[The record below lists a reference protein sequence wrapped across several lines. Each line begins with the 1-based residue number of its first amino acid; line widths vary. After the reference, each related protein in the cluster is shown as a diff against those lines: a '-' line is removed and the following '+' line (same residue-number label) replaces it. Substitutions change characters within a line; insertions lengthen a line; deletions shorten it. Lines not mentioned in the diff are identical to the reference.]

1 MPVYRERS
9 GREIAKPQK
18 GQRVDIFL
26 YELSSKEVCV
36 IDAKYYDGSSLDHA
50 PGWPD
55 LVKQFFYAKSL
66 TAGNLKHE
74 VTAVR
79 NYFIFPGI
87 ACDASPDMVSGGA
100 MPVAFTCDGQSQS
113 PSLSWTNGP
122 TGTVGYAIAMHHI
135 PGPGDTHWY
144 WVVYNIPATTTK
156 VAAGASAPGTLGTNS
171 VNNQLAYAPPCSK
184 GPGIKTYT
192 YTVYALSAAPSFA
205 AGTKV
210 SRDVLLAAISSI
222 TLASSSLDV
231 TYDRS

>member
-1 MPVYRERS
+1 M
-9 GREIAKPQK
+9 I
-18 GQRVDIFL
+18 
-26 YELSSKEVCV
+26 
-36 IDAKYYDGSSLDHA
+36 
-50 PGWPD
+50 
-55 LVKQFFYAKSL
+55 LV
-66 TAGNLKHE
+66 TAGCSAQTNNDSVATTSVAPSSTTAAMESTTSIAGTTLTTAAA
-74 VTAVR
+74 VTTTAGSVAKTS
-79 NYFIFPGI
+79 FTLS
-87 ACDASPDMVSGGA
+87 SPDMTAGGA

-113 PSLSWTNGP
+113 PSLSWTSGP
-122 TGTVGYAIAMHHI
+122 TGTVGYAIAMHHS

-171 VNNQLAYAPPCSK
+171 VNSQASYAPPCSK

-192 YTVYALSAAPSFA
+192 YTAYALSAAPSFT

-210 SRDVLLAAISSI
+210 TRDVLLAAISNI

>member
-1 MPVYRERS
+1 MQGTDRNLVCMKKRIITSLTWMILVTAGCSAQANNDSVATTSVAPSSTAAESVS
-9 GREIAKPQK
+9 TSSIA
-18 GQRVDIFL
+18 GTT
-26 YELSSKEVCV
+26 LSTV
-36 IDAKYYDGSSLDHA
+36 AAGTTTGGST
-50 PGWPD
+50 
-55 LVKQFFYAKSL
+55 AKSSFTL
-66 TAGNLKHE
+66 T
-74 VTAVR
+74 
-79 NYFIFPGI
+79 
-87 ACDASPDMVSGGA
+87 SPDMVSGGA

-192 YTVYALSAAPSFA
+192 YTVYALSAAPTFPS
-205 AGTKV
+205 GTSV
-210 SRDVLLAAISSI
+210 SRDVLLAAISNI
-222 TLASSSLDV
+222 TLASSSIDV